1 MFKKLIVVDAHGHL
15 AGRMASYVAKAALSG
30 QRVTIVRA
38 EKTLIS
44 GSLHRNKV
52 KIMEFHD
59 KRMSTNPKKGP
70 IHQRTPSQILFR
82 KIRGMIPHKTP
93 IGKAAMGRVKIFDGC
108 PLSLNATKKFCIR
121 DALKCIRLKP
131 RSRYTNLGDVATC
144 AGWTKGSIIN
154 KFEAKRAG
162 NNREWHLRRV
172 KARTTKCKSL
182 ENNADLKKVNAELAK
197 LGY

>member
-1 MFKKLIVVDAHGHL
+1 
-15 AGRMASYVAKAALSG
+15 
-30 QRVTIVRA
+30 
-38 EKTLIS
+38 
-44 GSLHRNKV
+44 
-52 KIMEFHD
+52 MEFHD

-70 IHQRTPSQILFR
+70 IHQRTPSQILLR

-93 IGKAAMGRVKIFDGC
+93 KGAAALGRVKCFDGC
-108 PLSLNATKKFCIR
+108 PLSLNATKKFVVR

-131 RSRYTNLGDVATC
+131 RSRYCNLADVATC
-144 AGWTKGSIIN
+144 AGWTKGSVIN

-172 KARTTKCKSL
+172 KARTNRNKSL
-182 ENNADLKKVNAELAK
+182 ENNADLKKVNSELAK